1 MEISFSEDVFPLLCF
16 LLFMWIF
23 AFILI
28 KQYIHK
34 SKAKKLKYEWTWV
47 LKKLKVSAV
56 REKYIPSKSSWWYY
70 LYWLE
75 SKDESWNTYKSE
87 SFRNANHGWRTPE
100 EMKVKY
106 DWVVYDLWNKE
117 VISQLNETINWL
129 EIELSNYSWFFKNS
143 DLINDI
149 ESMKQY
155 IKIAKEWPIT
165 PYLFCNWH
173 KISVWDTVDIF
184 VDPKNPKL
192 YYFDLDFTKE
202 K

>member
-1 MEISFSEDVFPLLCF
+1 MEISFSEDIFPLLFF
-16 LLFMWIF
+16 LLFVWIF

-47 LKKLKVSAV
+47 IKKTKVSAV
-56 REKYIPSKSSWWYY
+56 KEKYIPEKSSWWYY

-87 SFRNANHGWRTPE
+87 SFKDAEHGWRTPE
-100 EMKVKY
+100 EMKVIY
-106 DWVVYDLWNKE
+106 DGVIYDLWNKE
-117 VISQLNETINWL
+117 VISQLNDTIKWL
-129 EIELSNYSWFFKNS
+129 EIELSNNSWFFRNRELKK
-143 DLINDI
+143 DI
-149 ESMKQY
+149 ESMKHY
-155 IKIAKEWPIT
+155 IEIANEWPIT

-173 KISVWDTVDIF
+173 KISVWDTVDVF
-184 VDPKNPKL
+184 VDPENPKL

-202 K
+202 N